1 MTSDKL
7 RQVFEGQLN
16 KYTNV
21 MKGWQYRFFILD
33 PETGLLQ
40 YYLNETEN
48 RQRPRG
54 TVHLAGAVISPSDED
69 SSSFAVNSATGE
81 MYKLRATD
89 ARERQEWV
97 NRLRAVAEM
106 HTLAIARSNP
116 PLPPREYHSTQQSY
130 SSALQGSRVTCTL
143 AVLDAFSKVRE
154 QLFLAEQNSY
164 SLSKAIE
171 SLPSTGTSTSTDHDL
186 LILKA
191 TSAATLTCLS
201 RCLAILQQQQLAPI
215 TTHSANVPLS
225 LRSVPSVAVKKASQ
239 STVGKISPMVND
251 VKTLACLPE
260 HGNQGNNDL
269 EDYVTDDESDGIEDM
284 HLEENKA
291 VILQILSQ
299 MKRGMDLTNVNL
311 PTFILE
317 GRSLLE
323 LLADCFNHPDLFIR
337 IADEITP
344 ERRMLAFMEWY
355 MSCFYA
361 GRKHSFARK
370 PYNPVLGETF
380 RCCWK
385 VPNTYDTD
393 EKRDIVI
400 TFKAEQV
407 SHHPPVSALYV
418 ECPEKELYLTA
429 SMCTKSNFSGMS
441 VGVNFHGDFKV
452 ALASHNEEYTFN
464 LPSAYARSIIS
475 IPWIELGGKVNIHC
489 SASGYSASVV
499 FHTKSYYG
507 GKANQVSGEVKDS
520 SGAIIC
526 KLNGEWN
533 RNIEINYYDGKT
545 KEISIPNLPIYRKRM
560 RKLSKQG
567 EYESRKI
574 WRKVTQAIKKR
585 EFEKAT
591 EMKMNIE
598 DQQRVLERNRQQV
611 GAPFISMYFHK
622 VGSTWAYNKK

>member
-116 PLPPREYHSTQQSY
+116 PLPPREYHSTQQSH

-154 QLFLAEQNSY
+154 QLFIAEQNSY

-171 SLPSTGTSTSTDHDL
+171 SLPSTGSSTSTDHDL

-215 TTHSANVPLS
+215 TSHSGNVPLS
-225 LRSVPSVAVKKASQ
+225 LRSVPSMAVKKATQ

-251 VKTLACLPE
+251 VKSLACPSE
-260 HGNQGNNDL
+260 HGNQGNNGID
-269 EDYVTDDESDGIEDM
+269 EYVTDDESSEIEDF

-291 VILQILSQ
+291 VILQILSH

-323 LLADCFNHPDLFIR
+323 LLADCFNHPALFVR
-337 IADEITP
+337 IADEETP
-344 ERRMLAFMEWY
+344 EKRMSAFLEWY
-355 MSCFYA
+355 LTCFHA
-361 GRKHSFARK
+361 GRKHSYAKK

-385 VPNTYDTD
+385 VPDINETGD
-393 EKRDIVI
+393 KRDIIV

-429 SMCTKSNFSGMS
+429 SLCTKSNFSGMS
-441 VGVNFHGDFKV
+441 VGVNFNGDFK
-452 ALASHNEEYTFN
+452 LAVTSYNEEYNFN

-475 IPWIELGGKVNIHC
+475 IPWIELGGKVNINC
-489 SASGYSASVV
+489 SASGFSASVV

-520 SGAIIC
+520 NGAIIC

-533 RNIEINYYDGKT
+533 KNIEIVYQNGST
-545 KEISIPNLPIYRKRM
+545 KEVNIASLPIVRKRL

-567 EYESRKI
+567 EYESRKL
-574 WRKVTQAIKKR
+574 WHHVTQAIKNK

-591 EMKMNIE
+591 AIKMNIE
-598 DQQRVLERNRQQV
+598 HQQRILEKNRQQV

-622 VGSTWAYNKK
+622 VGSTWVYNKQ

>member
-239 STVGKISPMVND
+239 STVGKM
-251 VKTLACLPE
+251 
-260 HGNQGNNDL
+260 
-269 EDYVTDDESDGIEDM
+269 
-284 HLEENKA
+284 
-291 VILQILSQ
+291 
-299 MKRGMDLTNVNL
+299 
-311 PTFILE
+311 
-317 GRSLLE
+317 
-323 LLADCFNHPDLFIR
+323 